1 MFILSAWRKWIANC
15 FAKYCLEDTKERE
28 RKLLFL
34 ILVYAKNWSFKRNM
48 VQTRPLFVYFRPCL
62 NTMTILVQKLT
73 IPKWKKHSCCARDS
87 NPGPQ
92 DGRRGRRNLICLN
105 GFILVKPQWRLQCKI
120 RLLMDSNPGP
130 QDGRRGRRNLINLN
144 VYFRSHL
151 TLDDIVIVTCKNVF
165 WFIRSH
171 VQVKLVTLRYS
182 ERTDLTGTH
191 CRCQTPA
198 SYHLPEKPHKR
209 NFSSGFRQ
217 TAKHFFHLSH
227 SHHIPAKGLIKRQP
241 KTPKI

>member
-1 MFILSAWRKWIANC
+1 
-15 FAKYCLEDTKERE
+15 
-28 RKLLFL
+28 
-34 ILVYAKNWSFKRNM
+34 M

-73 IPKWKKHSCCARDS
+73 IPKWKKHSCCAR
-87 NPGPQ
+87 
-92 DGRRGRRNLICLN
+92 
-105 GFILVKPQWRLQCKI
+105 
-120 RLLMDSNPGP
+120 DSNPGP

-227 SHHIPAKGLIKRQP
+227 SHHIPAKGLIKRKP

>member
-62 NTMTILVQKLT
+62 NTMTILVLKLT
-73 IPKWKKHSCCARDS
+73 IPKWKKHSCCAR
-87 NPGPQ
+87 
-92 DGRRGRRNLICLN
+92 
-105 GFILVKPQWRLQCKI
+105 
-120 RLLMDSNPGP
+120 DSNPGP

>member
-1 MFILSAWRKWIANC
+1 
-15 FAKYCLEDTKERE
+15 
-28 RKLLFL
+28 
-34 ILVYAKNWSFKRNM
+34 M

-73 IPKWKKHSCCARDS
+73 IPKWKKHSWCAR
-87 NPGPQ
+87 
-92 DGRRGRRNLICLN
+92 
-105 GFILVKPQWRLQCKI
+105 
-120 RLLMDSNPGP
+120 DSNPGP